1 MCLDISKA
9 EKTFGY
15 SPTRTAQ
22 EGLVEAL
29 QWCVDSG
36 LL

>member
-9 EKTFGY
+9 ESILGYAPRKTA
-15 SPTRTAQ
+15 SQ
-22 EGLVEAL
+22 GLVDAL
-29 QWCVDSG
+29 QWCLDSG